1 MFSIEYYTH
10 NNRCPI
16 LDFLKS
22 IPKKDAAKILK
33 EIELLEEFGLSLGM
47 PHIKKIAG
55 TKDLWELRIKQS
67 TNNYRVFYFTMHGH
81 AIILLNA
88 FQKKSQK
95 TPDKEIQRAL
105 TYMYDYIERNDVNE
119 T

>member
-1 MFSIEYYTH
+1 
-10 NNRCPI
+10 
-16 LDFLKS
+16 
-22 IPKKDAAKILK
+22 
-33 EIELLEEFGLSLGM
+33 
-47 PHIKKIAG
+47 
-55 TKDLWELRIKQS
+55 
-67 TNNYRVFYFTMHGH
+67 MHGH

>member
-10 NNRCPI
+10 NNKCPI

-33 EIELLEEFGLSLGM
+33 KIELLE
-47 PHIKKIAG
+47 
-55 TKDLWELRIKQS
+55 D
-67 TNNYRVFYFTMHGH
+67 
-81 AIILLNA
+81 IILLND

-95 TPDKEIQRAL
+95 TTDKEIQRAL
-105 TYMYDYIERNDVNE
+105 TYIYDYIERNDSDE
-119 T
+119 TR

>member
-1 MFSIEYYTH
+1 MFSIEYYTY
-10 NNRCPI
+10 NNRYPI

-67 TNNYRVFYFTMHGH
+67 TYNYRVFYYAWSCYYSVKCF
-81 AIILLNA
+81 
-88 FQKKSQK
+88 S
-95 TPDKEIQRAL
+95 KEVSK
-105 TYMYDYIERNDVNE
+105 DS
-119 T
+119 